1 TAGCQRLVGIL
12 RQSTA
17 GTAVWGM
24 MSSGSPAPR
33 DLNEL
38 SMVADIAARNVD
50 ERAAMPFIEQLRQ
63 FDGGEADT
71 ILAMLRVAQRRFD
84 EAAPLLQQA
93 FAQYRRSPWALTR
106 YKDEALELART
117 VAESKPALAQSLYD
131 ALREPFS
138 VSSLDERRLLTR
150 LALA

>member
-1 TAGCQRLVGIL
+1 LVSYYL
-12 RQSTA
+12 RSNA
-17 GTAVWGM
+17 GTAREVL
-24 MSSGSPAPR
+24 SAAGSPAPR

-38 SMVADIAARNVD
+38 SMVADIAARNGD

-84 EAAPLLQQA
+84 EGAPRLQQA

-117 VAESKPALAQSLYD
+117 VAQRAPALAQPAD
-131 ALREPFS
+131 DPPREP
-138 VSSLDERRLLTR
+138 VAVRSLQPAR
-150 LALA
+150 